1 MIFDGRKHIAYRVHP
16 TKRIQISLYSS
27 DLPEG
32 TRYSGTF
39 TATFTCYDP
48 FGRLQKPE
56 LDAAPTEAELSETG
70 LLPSEMMPEAPAS
83 GSSFFLLYNP
93 GTETA
98 HTVFRIAGDVG
109 EDGLLIRNLTNGQ
122 KCKVVNLKASSLLEG
137 AYLELDSEKCQ
148 TSIVLGDES
157 ELAFLFHDEGYIAL
171 SSCLPFVRSITVSH
185 TAGSNMVTSDGAFA
199 AHMEGQYLYI
209 GGWKCIRQVTDGNN
223 AILSEAV
230 EITGTIQ
237 TPIVTMNEIEVTG
250 GEGLTR
256 FEVEC
261 KYRSR

>member
-1 MIFDGRKHIAYRVHP
+1 M
-16 TKRIQISLYSS
+16 
-27 DLPEG
+27 
-32 TRYSGTF
+32 
-39 TATFTCYDP
+39 
-48 FGRLQKPE
+48 
-56 LDAAPTEAELSETG
+56 
-70 LLPSEMMPEAPAS
+70 
-83 GSSFFLLYNP
+83 
-93 GTETA
+93 
-98 HTVFRIAGDVG
+98 
-109 EDGLLIRNLTNGQ
+109 
-122 KCKVVNLKASSLLEG
+122 VNLKASSLLEG

-157 ELAFLFHDEGYIAL
+157 ELAFPFHDEGYIAL

-185 TAGSNMVTSDGAFA
+185 TAGSNMLTSDGAFA

-209 GGWKCIRQVTDGNN
+209 DGWKCILQVTDGNN
-223 AILSEAV
+223 AILSAAV
-230 EITGTIQ
+230 QNTGTTQ